1 MGPFRKRKVDHRFFH
16 SHLDWHPPAIS
27 IVAVPNFHRR
37 PRRSKFL
44 GRLAF
49 SKQVVDLS
57 FFKSATPPPPSFHE
71 SGNLEPF
78 HFLTDLSSNDPR
90 NKSRSRGSPLPDRS
104 RNFALS
110 FRSLV
115 VLHSFFLFF
124 FFFSLSTRRIVRSWE
139 TRVFFPRSDPITRNP
154 ISVYPSRVR
163 NPNGDRRL
171 KWIRKILKDKRGRLI
186 FFFFLIFLY
195 GFL

>member
-124 FFFSLSTRRIVRSWE
+124 FFFLFLPVESFDLGKRAFSFHARIPLRE
-139 TRVFFPRSDPITRNP
+139 IRYRCIHRVCE
-154 ISVYPSRVR
+154 
-163 NPNGDRRL
+163 
-171 KWIRKILKDKRGRLI
+171 ILMEIDD
-186 FFFFLIFLY
+186 
-195 GFL
+195 